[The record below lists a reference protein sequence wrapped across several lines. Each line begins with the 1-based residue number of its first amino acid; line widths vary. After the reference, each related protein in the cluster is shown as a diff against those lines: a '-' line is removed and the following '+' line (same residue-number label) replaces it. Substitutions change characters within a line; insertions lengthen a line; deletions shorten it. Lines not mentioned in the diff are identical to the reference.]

1 VNYALINQLQQPLH
15 TLNVS
20 FLSLAEQQKFFN
32 DLTKEMLQSKKNGIS
47 IIYPLDTQVSLLSVS
62 HYLFTR
68 LFSNKEEKK
77 QVDVLLAKFQL
88 QPEILKKRF
97 AELTYYESI
106 LIQLIRCLLLKQ
118 QQVIITDFFDKL
130 TVSQI
135 QKILPLLKKTILDYE
150 LAITLITQDQRI
162 IKNPLIDHVLVLT

>member
-1 VNYALINQLQQPLH
+1 MINQLQQPLH

-20 FLSLAEQQKFFN
+20 FLSLAEQKNFFN
-32 DLTKEMLQSKKNGIS
+32 GLTKEMLQSKKNGLS
-47 IIYPLDTQVSLLSVS
+47 IIYPLNTQVSLLSVS
-62 HYLFTR
+62 HYLFPR

-77 QVDVLLAKFQL
+77 QVAVLLTKFQL

-106 LIQLIRCLLLKQ
+106 LIQLVRCLLLKH
-118 QQVIITDFFDKL
+118 QQVVITDFFDKL
-130 TVSQI
+130 AVPQI
-135 QKILPLLKKTILDYE
+135 QNILPLLKKTILEYE

-162 IKNPLIDHVLVLT
+162 IKNPLIDRVLILT